1 MNEHWGVL
9 VADSGMRS
17 LQSLSDNASTSRV
30 LNLSRTYS
38 QFKGDVAYISR
49 PFFHD
54 HNLNRAMFVKH
65 RLRRDEV
72 YLLPDAPSI
81 ATKIIFPFDATM
93 LRSGGRSIFVGQTGF
108 LQTMAQ
114 LMGPETRQTKHDM
127 DVLAILDYL
136 PSLDPFLLKEFLA
149 RKRFEP
155 ADCYFDISTAD
166 MSRMFEFASQEVGEL
181 ITLAFGGAGGG
192 VDSPAIARLVDA
204 MMARDAGERLD
215 PLRATLGLSG
225 QAFDDGVFSW
235 KGFLYYKWQFS
246 QVAKQLNR
254 IMSELDLMRFE
265 DRPSAADLEA
275 LTDQKI
281 KLRKSIRAAAR
292 ECTAILSLYD
302 DAFRDL
308 VDRGK
313 AAAFRKFLIEAPR
326 LFVDLGSSMG
336 TISHIVSYW
345 NHRFPQEASLSMGSD
360 EFALVLLDFQS
371 SLKPDD
377 ATTKKW

>member
-1 MNEHWGVL
+1 VT
-9 VADSGMRS
+9 DSGIRS
-17 LQSLSDNASTSRV
+17 LKSLSDNASTSRV
-30 LNLSRTYS
+30 LNLSRTYGL
-38 QFKGDVAYISR
+38 FKGDVGYLSR

-54 HNLNRAMFVKH
+54 QSLNRAMFVKH
-65 RLRRDEV
+65 RLRRDET
-72 YLLPDAPSI
+72 YLLPDAPSV
-81 ATKIIFPFDATM
+81 ATKIIFPFDSTM
-93 LRSGGRSIFVGQTGF
+93 LRSGGRSIFIGQTGF
-108 LQTMAQ
+108 VQAMSQ
-114 LMGPETRQTKHDM
+114 VMGPDTRYTKRDF
-127 DVLAILDYL
+127 DVLGVLAHL

-149 RKRFEP
+149 RKKIEP
-155 ADCYFDISTAD
+155 ADCYFDISVAD
-166 MSRMFEFASQEVGEL
+166 MTRMFEFASQEIGEL
-181 ITLAFGGAGGG
+181 ITLAFGGVGGG

-235 KGFLYYKWQFS
+235 KGFLYYKWQFGE
-246 QVAKQLNR
+246 VAKNLNR
-254 IMSELDLMRFE
+254 IMSELDLMRFD
-265 DRPSAADLEA
+265 DRPTAADLEG
-275 LTDQKI
+275 LTAQKV
-281 KLRKSIRAAAR
+281 KLRKSIRSAAR

-345 NHRFPQEASLSMGSD
+345 NHRFPEEAALSMNSD

-371 SLKPDD
+371 SLKPEPIP
-377 ATTKKW
+377 TKKW